1 MKIVQKLK
9 SVAVLPARQI
19 VTMSLT
25 KIVAISLIVGL
36 SGCGI
41 STTVPDRSEPLKRY
55 ADYNVYEKTLSN
67 GLKVIVK
74 EDHRAPIMVSQV
86 WYKVGSSYEHL
97 GITGVSHVLEHMMFK
112 GTKKHPPGEFSRII
126 AANGGS
132 ENAFTGRDY
141 TAYFQTMEKRRLP
154 ISFEMEADRMRNVV
168 LLEEEFK
175 KEIQVVMEERRM
187 RTEDNPQAIT
197 YEQFTATAFVNSPYH
212 WPIIG
217 WMNDLENMNVDDL
230 ATWYRKW
237 YVPNNAIVVVAG
249 DVDPDEVFA
258 LAQEHFGGI
267 KPGPIPKLKPR
278 TETKQKGIKRI
289 NVKAPAQVP
298 YMLMGYQTP
307 SVVDNEEAWEPY
319 ALEMLAAVLDGGI
332 SARMES
338 QLVRKQQV
346 AASIGTSYD
355 AFTPGRELLIFSG
368 TPAQGKTVDDLE
380 KAVKE
385 QLKIIQ
391 TELVSDKELA
401 RVKAQ
406 VAAGKI
412 YQKDSIFYQAMTIG
426 TLETTNL
433 GWQLGEKF
441 VENIN
446 KITKE
451 QIQTVAKKYLI
462 DDNLTVAILDP
473 QEIDMTKPRK
483 ANAGGRHGR

>member
-1 MKIVQKLK
+1 MKIVRLL
-9 SVAVLPARQI
+9 VCIAAV
-19 VTMSLT
+19 SLT
-25 KIVAISLIVGL
+25 
-36 SGCGI
+36 GCGI
-41 STTVPDRSEPLKRY
+41 TAVIPDKSEPVKRY
-55 ADYNVYEKTLSN
+55 ADYNVHEKTLKN

-126 AANGGS
+126 AANGGQ

-154 ISFEMEADRMRNVV
+154 TSFEMEADRMRNVV

-175 KEIQVVMEERRM
+175 KEIKVVMEERRM
-187 RTEDNPQAIT
+187 RTEDNPHATT
-197 YEQFTATAFVNSPYH
+197 YEQFTATAYVNSPYH

-230 ATWYRKW
+230 AKW
-237 YVPNNAIVVVAG
+237 YKLWYAPNNAIVVVAG
-249 DVDPDEVFA
+249 DVNADDVFA
-258 LAQEHFGGI
+258 QAEAYFGGI
-267 KPGPIPKLKPR
+267 KPSEIPKVKPR
-278 TETKQKGIKRI
+278 VEIKQKGIKRI
-289 NVKAPAQVP
+289 NVKARAQVP
-298 YMLMGYQTP
+298 YLIMGYQTP
-307 SVVDNEEAWEPY
+307 SVVDNEAEWEPY

-332 SARMES
+332 SARLES
-338 QLVRKQQV
+338 QLIRKQRV

-368 TPAQGKTVDDLE
+368 TPAQGKTVVDLE

-385 QLKIIQ
+385 QLTIIQ
-391 TELVSDKELA
+391 NELVTDKELS

-412 YQKDSIFYQAMTIG
+412 YQKDSIFYQAMSIG
-426 TLETTNL
+426 MLETTNL
-433 GWQLGEKF
+433 GWQLGEQF
-441 VENIN
+441 VDRIN

-451 QIQTVAKKYLI
+451 QIQAVAKKYLI
-462 DDNLTVAILDP
+462 DDNLTVATLDP
-473 QEIDMTKPRK
+473 QAIEPSKPQK

>member
-1 MKIVQKLK
+1 MKIARLLTGVTASLALLGLTAC
-9 SVAVLPARQI
+9 SV
-19 VTMSLT
+19 
-25 KIVAISLIVGL
+25 
-36 SGCGI
+36 
-41 STTVPDRSEPLKRY
+41 STILPDRSEPIKRY

-126 AANGGS
+126 AANGGQ

-175 KEIQVVMEERRM
+175 KEIKVVMEERRL
-187 RTEDNPQAIT
+187 RTEDNPHATT

-217 WMNDLENMNVDDL
+217 WMSDLENMNVDDL
-230 ATWYRKW
+230 AAWYRKW

-249 DVDPDEVFA
+249 DVDPDEVFE
-258 LAQEHFGGI
+258 LAQEYFGGI
-267 KPGPIPKLKPR
+267 KPGLVPKLKPR
-278 TETKQKGIKRI
+278 TEIKQKGIKRI
-289 NVKAPAQVP
+289 NVKAVAQVP

-307 SVVDNEEAWEPY
+307 SVVDNEAEWEPY

-332 SARMES
+332 SARLES

-380 KAVKE
+380 KAVKA

-412 YQKDSIFYQAMTIG
+412 YQKDSIFYQAMVIG
-426 TLETTNL
+426 MLEATNL

-441 VENIN
+441 VDRIN

-451 QIQTVAKKYLI
+451 QIREVAKKYLI
-462 DDNLTVAILDP
+462 DDNLTVAVLDP
-473 QEIDMTKPRK
+473 QAINSSKGHVGGDS
-483 ANAGGRHGR
+483 NAH

>member
-1 MKIVQKLK
+1 MKNVRLLMK
-9 SVAVLPARQI
+9 SAVLLSKLPK
-19 VTMSLT
+19 TGFSL
-25 KIVAISLIVGL
+25 VLLLGL

-41 STTVPDRSEPLKRY
+41 NTILPDKSEPVKRY
-55 ADYNVYEKTLSN
+55 ADYNVHEKTLGN

-126 AANGGS
+126 AANGGQ

-187 RTEDNPQAIT
+187 RTEDNPHATT
-197 YEQFTATAFVNSPYH
+197 YEQFTATAYVNSPYH

-217 WMNDLENMNVDDL
+217 WMDDLENMNIDDL
-230 ATWYRKW
+230 ASWYRKW
-237 YVPNNAIVVVAG
+237 YVPNNATVVVAG
-249 DVDPDEVFA
+249 DVNPDEVFD
-258 LAQEHFGGI
+258 LAQEYFGGI
-267 KPGPIPKLKPR
+267 KPGPIPELKPR
-278 TETKQKGIKRI
+278 KEIKQKGIKRI

-298 YMLMGYQTP
+298 YMIMGYQTP
-307 SVVDNEEAWEPY
+307 SVVDNEADWEPY
-319 ALEMLAAVLDGGI
+319 ALEVLAAVLDGGI

-346 AASIGTSYD
+346 AASIGTNYD
-355 AFTPGRELLIFSG
+355 ALTPGRELMIFSG

-385 QLKIIQ
+385 QLAIVQK
-391 TELVSDKELA
+391 ELVSDKELA

-412 YQKDSIFYQAMTIG
+412 YQKDSIFYQAMSIG

-433 GWQLGEKF
+433 GWQLGEEF
-441 VENIN
+441 VGRIN
-446 KITKE
+446 KVTKE
-451 QIQTVAKKYLI
+451 QIQAVAKKYLI

-483 ANAGGRHGR
+483 ASAGGRHGG